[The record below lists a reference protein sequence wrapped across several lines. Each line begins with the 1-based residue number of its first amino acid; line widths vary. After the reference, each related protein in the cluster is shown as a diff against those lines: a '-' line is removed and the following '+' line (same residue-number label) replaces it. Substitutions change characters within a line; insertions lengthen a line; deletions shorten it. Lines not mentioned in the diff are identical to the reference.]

1 MSTLAALHADQTE
14 RLILDSAVA
23 VLEHDA
29 FNGLTVR
36 AVAKKAGI
44 AERTIFRYFATRDE
58 FLDAIGREITRILH
72 MPPAPETLDQ
82 VLSMP
87 RRLYESFEPH
97 ARLIQTVFHTEVFP
111 RMKAGAAHQRWIAI
125 GKVLD
130 REFKKAPSRARK
142 IAAANIRYFL
152 SGNSWQYYRFV
163 FGFTPEETIA
173 CAETAIRQ
181 AIDALKRSAS
191 SS

>member
-1 MSTLAALHADQTE
+1 MSTLAALHTDQTE

-23 VLEHDA
+23 VLEEEA
-29 FNGLTVR
+29 FQGLTVR

-58 FLDAIGREITRILH
+58 FLDAIGREITRILR
-72 MPPAPETLDQ
+72 MPPPPASLEE
-82 VLSMP
+82 VFSMP

-97 ARLIQTVFHTEVFP
+97 AKLIQTVFHTEVFP
-111 RMKAGAAHQRWIAI
+111 RMKAGAAQQRWVAI
-125 GKVLD
+125 SKVLD
-130 REFKKAPSRARK
+130 REFRKASPRARK

-163 FGFTPEETIA
+163 FGFSREETIA
-173 CAETAIRQ
+173 CAETAVRQ
-181 AIDALKRSAS
+181 AIDALRKA
-191 SS
+191 